1 MQKSII
7 QPVNV
12 VGCHDRNVAFLCREN
27 IYDIQQTR
35 GSDAIS
41 RIVVFATVVTLI
53 MPENIGLTFLNPA

>member
-1 MQKSII
+1 MIGMWPSFAAKTS
-7 QPVNV
+7 
-12 VGCHDRNVAFLCREN
+12 
-27 IYDIQQTR
+27 DIQQTR